1 MTGLPERFVCERCAY
16 EFPIGMLMPF
26 VDNEDK
32 CSFLCP
38 VCALISVR
46 EVHGIPTI
54 MFKSERNLAKLKACQ
69 DYLTLHYSA
78 VPVVGEG
85 DGKDNL
91 N

>member
-1 MTGLPERFVCERCAY
+1 MTGLPERFVCERCEY
-16 EFPIGMLMPF
+16 TFPCSMIMPF

-54 MFKSERNLAKLKACQ
+54 LFKSERNLAKLKACEN
-69 DYLTLHYSA
+69 YLTKHYSA
-78 VPVVGEG
+78 VPVVEEG
-85 DGKDNL
+85 DGEGNL
-91 N
+91 S